1 MDTVIS
7 FSLSDVLIGAF
18 SIFHEHTKD
27 VKALKMVELLRYG
40 TNDTVHTL
48 LLRYG
53 FPPEEIKEIS
63 EYIDSISEENILF
76 KADVYESTDKVKDIV
91 DWYLP

>member
-1 MDTVIS
+1 

-18 SIFHEHTKD
+18 SIYHNHTKD
-27 VKALKMVELLRYG
+27 TKALKMVELLKYG

-63 EYIDSISEENILF
+63 MYVESISEENILF
-76 KADVYESTDKVKDIV
+76 KPDVIGSSDNVRELV